1 MEKRGVAGS
10 ECGGDAD
17 SGAYAVCSGAGTS
30 FPCCSCTA
38 AKYASNFFFFHLHMY
53 LECSLTSS
61 NYFLTDPTHFSF
73 AAVAFTSAS
82 EGISVLEEG
91 GSAMF
96 CVAIVDDDNGGGG
109 TLADITVN
117 LDFPAVGSTN
127 PTGTCRCQQP
137 TLNLASFL
145 Q

>member
-1 MEKRGVAGS
+1 M
-10 ECGGDAD
+10 
-17 SGAYAVCSGAGTS
+17 
-30 FPCCSCTA
+30 
-38 AKYASNFFFFHLHMY
+38 
-53 LECSLTSS
+53 
-61 NYFLTDPTHFSF
+61 TDPTHFSF

-82 EGISVLEEG
+82 GDISVAEDG
-91 GSAMF
+91 GTAMF

-109 TLADITVN
+109 TAAAITVN
-117 LDFPAVGSTN
+117 LDFPALDGTN